1 MEKRVLLA
9 VILSFLVLYGY
20 QALFPPPKPT
30 PRPQPSAA
38 PASQGATPSPQPGE
52 SAPQPPQPVP
62 EVEAEALV
70 ADAQERDVRV
80 ESDAVAAVFSTRGGV
95 LRSWKLKNYT
105 DPSGQPQELVP
116 QNVPAG
122 TLRPF
127 SLTVEDES
135 ISATLQRALFKASAT
150 DLRIQGSPA
159 NLTLEYQNGSGLR
172 ARKTFTFN
180 PANPYLIDFSASVTR
195 GESVLVPTVAWGP
208 AIGLGLAKSS
218 GFVYNPPPQPIYL
231 REGDVTRV
239 KQSDVAGHAPVSGLM
254 SFAGVDDHYF
264 LSAVIA
270 PATPLTMTYGRLD
283 VPVPNAPEE
292 PARFVTWSAAFPSAP
307 SNARFF
313 FGPKDFD
320 VLRSI
325 DPQLTYAIDFGIF
338 RWFVVPLHNALKW
351 VHGYAGNWGWSII
364 ILTVIINIVM
374 FPLRHKS
381 VVSMRK
387 MQEIQPEVKAIQE
400 RYKHLKMSDPARSKQ
415 NTEMM
420 NLYRERGVNPASGCV
435 PMLLTFPVL
444 IAFYSMLSVAIELRG
459 APFVLWI
466 RDLSTYDPLYIT
478 PLLMGAT
485 QFIQTKMTPQTG
497 ADPVQ
502 QKMMLFMPIM
512 FTGMFL
518 WMPSGLV
525 IYWTASNI
533 WTIGQQ
539 VLTNRLIGP
548 PAKRTVRPPAER
560 RIKSAGGGKSE
571 KAEKTESPERTDL
584 PEKKAESA
592 GPGKRKERK

>member
-9 VILSFLVLYGY
+9 VILSFVVLYGY
-20 QALFPPPKPT
+20 QALFQPPKPA
-30 PRPQPSAA
+30 PKPQPSAA
-38 PASQGATPSPQPGE
+38 PAAPATTPTPAPAKPAAETAAAQPALE
-52 SAPQPPQPVP
+52 AAPV
-62 EVEAEALV
+62 V
-70 ADAQERDVRV
+70 ADTQERDVRV
-80 ESDAVAAVFSTRGGV
+80 ESDAVSALFSTRGGV
-95 LRSWKLKNYT
+95 LKSWRLKKYQ
-105 DPSGQPQELVP
+105 DPSGQPLELVP
-116 QNVPAG
+116 QDVPEG
-122 TLRPF
+122 TKRPF
-127 SLTVEDES
+127 ALTVEDAAT
-135 ISATLQRALFKASAT
+135 SAVLQQALFRPSAG
-150 DLRIQGSPA
+150 DVRIPGA
-159 NLTLEYQNGSGLR
+159 DTLTFEYEDVSGLT
-172 ARKTFTFN
+172 AKKQFVFSA
-180 PANPYLIDFSASVTR
+180 ANPYLIEFTAAVAR
-195 GESVLVPTVAWGP
+195 GGTPLVPTVEWGP
-208 AIGLGLAKSS
+208 AIGLGVSKSS
-218 GFVYNPPPQPIYL
+218 GFVYNPPPQPIYS
-231 REGDVTRV
+231 RDGEVSRV
-239 KQSDVAGHAPVSGLM
+239 AQDKVPEHATVSGTM
-254 SFAGVDDHYF
+254 PFAGVDDHYF
-264 LSAVIA
+264 LSAAIA
-270 PATPLTMTYGRLD
+270 PGTPMTVKYGSLD
-283 VPVPNAPEE
+283 VPVPNTPDTA
-292 PARFVTWSAAFPSAP
+292 AHFVTWSAAFPSAP

-320 VLRSI
+320 LLKSI
-325 DPQLTYAIDFGIF
+325 DPALTYAIDFGMF

-387 MQEIQPEVKAIQE
+387 MQELQPEVKAIQE

-415 NTEMM
+415 NTELM

-444 IAFYSMLSVAIELRG
+444 VAFYSMLSVAVELRG
-459 APFVLWI
+459 APFILWI
-466 RDLSTYDPLYIT
+466 RDLSAYDPLYIT

-512 FTGMFL
+512 FTGMFIF
-518 WMPSGLV
+518 MPSGLV

-539 VLTNRLIGP
+539 VLTNRIIGP

-560 RIKSAGGGKSE
+560 KLKSAGSGKSE
-571 KAEKTESPERTDL
+571 
-584 PEKKAESA
+584 SA
-592 GPGKRKERK
+592 GKTDQPKERK